1 VKGSFGEFMDA
12 ALREAA
18 RTGNAWGVGA
28 LAGFSMGAGTFC
40 CESIAIKDAA
50 VSRFNLPIRA

>member
-18 RTGNAWGVGA
+18 RTGYAWGVGA

-50 VSRFNLPIRA
+50 VSRFNP